1 MTSLPTNDGGAV
13 LKRKLLQ
20 DPYLSCPG
28 DPKDALKLYLPKW
41 FLGFLNDMWTL
52 VCDDFDNGKIIFTS
66 QSQSTLRIDASV
78 WPDPFQPT
86 FEAQSSP
93 LKKLLYSC
101 R

>member
-52 VCDDFDNGKIIFTS
+52 VCDDLIMVKLYLLLKANLLLGSMRLFG
-66 QSQSTLRIDASV
+66 RIL
-78 WPDPFQPT
+78 
-86 FEAQSSP
+86 SS
-93 LKKLLYSC
+93 LHSRHNQVL
-101 R
+101 